1 MSSEIAPIL
10 QVTGLGL
17 KLSLS
22 LNIVACEVAADGIDV
37 HSIAKGVSLYVTAL
51 KHVGQS
57 LQAADS
63 SHSSSA
69 LRTAQEISKQSQSI
83 FSDFEKMLEQSK
95 RKDGGS
101 VQERFKRCFR
111 KQHVMYLLAH
121 LEALKLSLMVMFQIL
136 QLGRLLK
143 RNTSNSVGTDTIQEE
158 RDEIQ
163 NTIIARHWSIY
174 RLNRLHSHAICEA
187 AEYLQS
193 AGRPRLPNP
202 GTGLPPLST
211 IPTKLPTISP
221 GDLND
226 SLSPVS
232 QDVTNMIRISS
243 HEIDDLVT
251 QWTQVGGFQ
260 ELHAETRRRHHVS
273 FASDMENDD
282 CRNGLEGH
290 GTQGQRADLECIASH
305 GRRPYRQAA
314 KLATEFRNDY
324 SSLQARVDSDTEES
338 SDIDAQTRRG
348 KTVRF
353 SPSANT
359 SVTEERNSHRRNGG
373 PISIHTGRDKPK
385 TSPSQV
391 RIPTPEFHAD
401 KQQKSYGHPHPSP
414 SSPRTLPGAIP
425 ERQPQIYRTPNLSPS
440 TGPCSLA
447 SSPTHRQYTS
457 NAYPSSHSYHNATPA
472 PSYSP
477 PMDTGNQPYTNTSFS
492 TEHPYYQQNHHVDSH
507 SRRRSNNYATVQ
519 PPRERQPRMTTQ
531 NDGSFSNDH

>member
-22 LNIVACEVAADGIDV
+22 LNTVACEVAADGIDV

-143 RNTSNSVGTDTIQEE
+143 RNTSNSVGTDTIQE
-158 RDEIQ
+158 
-163 NTIIARHWSIY
+163 
-174 RLNRLHSHAICEA
+174 
-187 AEYLQS
+187 
-193 AGRPRLPNP
+193 
-202 GTGLPPLST
+202 
-211 IPTKLPTISP
+211 
-221 GDLND
+221 
-226 SLSPVS
+226 
-232 QDVTNMIRISS
+232 
-243 HEIDDLVT
+243 IDDLVT

-273 FASDMENDD
+273 YASDMENDD
-282 CRNGLEGH
+282 CRNGLEGR
-290 GTQGQRADLECIASH
+290 GTQGQRADLECIASR

-359 SVTEERNSHRRNGG
+359 SVTEERNNHRRNGG
-373 PISIHTGRDKPK
+373 PISIYTGRDKPK

-401 KQQKSYGHPHPSP
+401 KQQKSYGHPHALP

-425 ERQPQIYRTPNLSPS
+425 ERQPQIYRTSNLSPS

-447 SSPTHRQYTS
+447 SSPTRRQYTS

-477 PMDTGNQPYTNTSFS
+477 PIDTGNQPYTNTSFS

-507 SRRRSNNYATVQ
+507 SRRRSYNYATVQ
-519 PPRERQPRMTTQ
+519 PPRERQPRTTTQ